1 MTCLRGA
8 EMTTP
13 NRAKLTKGYVDRI
26 KPGPKDE
33 FHWDTDT
40 KGFGVRVT
48 PTGKLTFIVQG
59 RVDGTEA
66 AIRTTTASK
75 RAFRRT
81 TEARAGSAGS
91 GIILQLG
98 VDGTQHGAVW

>member
-1 MTCLRGA
+1 MTSQ
-8 EMTTP
+8 P

-33 FHWDTDT
+33 FLWDTEV

-59 RVDGTEA
+59 RVGLLPA
-66 AIRTTTASK
+66 AC
-75 RAFRRT
+75 
-81 TEARAGSAGS
+81 
-91 GIILQLG
+91 
-98 VDGTQHGAVW
+98 

>member
-1 MTCLRGA
+1 MS
-8 EMTTP
+8 TP

-26 KPGPKDE
+26 KPGSKDE

-59 RVDGTEA
+59 RV
-66 AIRTTTASK
+66 SCP
-75 RAFRRT
+75 RR
-81 TEARAGSAGS
+81 
-91 GIILQLG
+91 
-98 VDGTQHGAVW
+98 